1 MRPTKKKKPQQK
13 IIYEPEKKA
22 RPQPQPAHFAQASFL
37 ISAPGLKECPPDEG
51 IEIAFAGR
59 SNAGK
64 SSALNCLTSARL
76 ARTSKTPGRTQLINF
91 FSLDSHRRL
100 VDLPGYGYAKVP
112 DALRREWGKHLGA
125 YISERQCLQGLVV
138 MMDVRHPL
146 TDFDCQLLEVAA
158 GRMLPVHILLTK
170 ADKLKRGPAKNQLIA
185 VRKELETLPGQVTVQ
200 LFSSL
205 KGDGRA
211 EAWARLDTWLDWSNP
226 VLVESQNPDDPLP
239 TDD

>member
-1 MRPTKKKKPQQK
+1 MRPTKKKKTQKK
-13 IIYEPEKKA
+13 IIYEPDKKLK
-22 RPQPQPAHFAQASFL
+22 PQVQPKHFAQAGFL
-37 ISAPGLKECPPDEG
+37 ISAPSLHECPADEG

-64 SSALNCLTSARL
+64 SSALNCLTSPRL

-91 FSLDSHRRL
+91 FDIDDQRRL

-125 YISERQCLQGLVV
+125 YVSERQCLVGIMI

-146 TDFDCQLLEVAA
+146 TDFDCQLIEVAA
-158 GRMLPVHILLTK
+158 SRQLPVHLLLTK

-185 VRKELETLPGQVTVQ
+185 VRKELTQLPGQVTAQ

-205 KGDGRA
+205 KGEGKA
-211 EAWARLDTWLDWSNP
+211 EAWAKLDAWLAWPTAGVNGLQS
-226 VLVESQNPDDPLP
+226 PDDLSPV
-239 TDD
+239 DD

>member
-13 IIYEPEKKA
+13 IIYEPEKKLK
-22 RPQPQPAHFAQASFL
+22 PQLQPRHFAQAGFL
-37 ISAPGLKECPPDEG
+37 ISAPSLKLCPPDEG
-51 IEIAFAGR
+51 LEIAFAGR

-64 SSALNCLTSARL
+64 SSALNALTSARL

-91 FSLDSHRRL
+91 FDIGEQRRL

-125 YISERQCLQGLVV
+125 YVSERKCLVGMVV
-138 MMDVRHPL
+138 MMDIRHPL
-146 TDFDCQLLEVAA
+146 TDFDCQLIEVAA
-158 GRMLPVHILLTK
+158 SRQLPVHILLTK

-185 VRKELETLPGQVTVQ
+185 VRNELASLPGEVSVQ

-205 KGDGRA
+205 KGDGKA
-211 EAWARLDTWLDWSNP
+211 EAWAKLDSWLDWSNP
-226 VLVESQNPDDPLP
+226 LLAESKSHDDPLP
-239 TDD
+239 EDD